1 MKVAFIAKT
10 DLATDGR
17 ILNQI
22 RMLNEKFGNELTIH
36 FILFPDRPFDK
47 ENAIGFHLHTIK
59 TTVRNNRIFRFFTV
73 VDFTFRAF
81 LKLIYISPN
90 LLHIHD
96 SAVILPALFYK
107 GIRRKR
113 VITIYDDHELPN
125 ENPSIGHQ
133 IFNYLEL
140 KTMQVS
146 DFVLF
151 ANHERLLYAK
161 VNFKIKCPSNYFL
174 NLPFYD
180 FGQVELSSEESLILE
195 DIDTFISRGHKFII
209 HQGVINIERVESKL
223 ARFSS
228 ILKPPYKI
236 LIIGASRRNFDSF
249 IEKYNLEVSSFYFVG
264 KVRYHVL
271 NFFWKRCIA
280 SVVMY
285 APTLLNNRL
294 CAPNRFYISLNS
306 GLPVFI
312 NKDNLVLQNLIREF
326 HCGYEIESFGMDFDF
341 ERIQGVQ
348 PIILKGFSD
357 LKKSQVLQF
366 LNVYQN
372 LMRFSK
378 S

>member
-1 MKVAFIAKT
+1 MNDISIYFQEVSDSETWKEQQLGSYIVK
-10 DLATDGR
+10 
-17 ILNQI
+17 NQGGFPA
-22 RMLNEKFGNELTIH
+22 LEK
-36 FILFPDRPFDK
+36 
-47 ENAIGFHLHTIK
+47 NAC
-59 TTVRNNRIFRFFTV
+59 
-73 VDFTFRAF
+73 A
-81 LKLIYISPN
+81 LIYVPEFRGSGGEN
-90 LLHIHD
+90 SSSQTHFRKALYTLH
-96 SAVILPALFYK
+96 
-107 GIRRKR
+107 
-113 VITIYDDHELPN
+113 HE
-125 ENPSIGHQ
+125 G
-133 IFNYLEL
+133 
-140 KTMQVS
+140 TW
-146 DFVLF
+146 
-151 ANHERLLYAK
+151 
-161 VNFKIKCPSNYFL
+161 

-180 FGQVELSSEESLILE
+180 LGQVELSSEESLILE

-209 HQGVINIERVESKL
+209 HQGVINIEREESKL
-223 ARFSS
+223 AMFSS

-271 NFFWKRCIA
+271 NFFWKRGIA

-326 HCGYEIESFGMDFDF
+326 HCGYEIESFGMDFDL

-372 LMRFSK
+372 LTRFSK

>member
-36 FILFPDRPFDK
+36 FILFPDRPFEKD
-47 ENAIGFHLHTIK
+47 NAIGFHLHTIK
-59 TTVRNNRIFRFFTV
+59 TIIRNNRVFRFFTV

-81 LKLIYISPN
+81 LKLLFISPN

-113 VITIYDDHELPN
+113 IITIYDDHELPN
-125 ENPSIGHQ
+125 ENQSIGHH

-161 VNFKIKCPSNYFL
+161 ENFTIKGPSSYFL

-249 IEKYNLEVSSFYFVG
+249 IEKYNLEASSFYFVG
-264 KVRYHVL
+264 KVRYNVL
-271 NFFWKRCIA
+271 NFFWKRGIA

-326 HCGYEIESFGMDFDF
+326 QCGYEIESFGMDFDF
-341 ERIQGVQ
+341 ERIEGVQ
-348 PIILKGFSD
+348 PLILNGFSE
-357 LKKSQVLQF
+357 LKKNQALQF